1 MADEIN
7 AQASA
12 SKFKPHPEGTLAAVC
27 VDVIDLGKKVD
38 EWQGTTRILPKCALV
53 FMTGK
58 INAETGEHHDV
69 SIEHT
74 VSMGDK
80 ANLRRFLESWRGK
93 KYTEDQAQK
102 GVPIHKLVGQSGL
115 ITVEHH
121 QSKQGRTYAR
131 ILSVSPLPEGL
142 LAPTLPE
149 YKRASF
155 WEERKKAYADE
166 LAKHIAASRPT
177 DAGDNFDDFP
187 PSDDDSTEMPF

>member
-7 AQASA
+7 ARSEE

-38 EWQGTTRILPKCALV
+38 EWQGKTKVQPKCALV

-58 INAETGEHHDV
+58 TNPDTGDLHDV
-69 SIEHT
+69 SIEFT

-80 ANLRRFLESWRGK
+80 SNLRRFLESWRGK
-93 KYTEDQAQK
+93 KYTEEQAEK
-102 GVPIHKLVGQSGL
+102 GVPIHKLAGQPAL

-121 QSKQGRTYAR
+121 QSSKGRTYAR

-142 LAPTLPE
+142 LPPTLPE
-149 YKRASF
+149 YKRAPF
-155 WEERKKAYADE
+155 WADRKKAYADE
-166 LAKHIAASRPT
+166 LARLQAASHPT
-177 DAGDNFDDFP
+177 DDGGEFEAP
-187 PSDDDSTEMPF
+187 ADDDDLPF

>member
-7 AQASA
+7 ARSEE

-38 EWQGTTRILPKCALV
+38 EWQGKTKVQAKCALV

-58 INAETGEHHDV
+58 TNPDTGDLHDV
-69 SIEHT
+69 SIEFT

-80 ANLRRFLESWRGK
+80 SNLRRFLESWRGK
-93 KYTEDQAQK
+93 KYTEEQAEK
-102 GVPIHKLVGQSGL
+102 GVPIHKLAGQPAL

-121 QSKQGRTYAR
+121 KSSKGRTYAR

-142 LAPTLPE
+142 LPPSLPTYTRAP
-149 YKRASF
+149 F
-155 WEERKKAYADE
+155 WADRKKAYADE
-166 LAKHIAASRPT
+166 LARLQAASHPT
-177 DAGDNFDDFP
+177 DDGREFEAP
-187 PSDDDSTEMPF
+187 ADDDDLPF